1 MNLAQWAALVATPVS
16 TFLIIIG
23 VVVVRG
29 TKISEFRQKWID
41 EQRADLAT
49 VLAHASNIAS
59 GLTSG
64 ATHFASDLLA
74 FDLAA
79 NRIKLREKPT
89 NPEWKEVIDQ
99 IDAIRPKL
107 LLPPTAPVASL
118 SIDNEQKALVEK
130 SRENLKAE
138 WTRVKKGEFGY
149 RLLIVLGCILTF
161 ASVLPLAGAIIGTAA
176 GWSRAPSPSDMLV
189 NSGFAAGK

>member
-49 VLAHASNIAS
+49 VMAHASNIAS
-59 GLTSG
+59 GLTNGS
-64 ATHFASDLLA
+64 THFAADLLA

-79 NRIKLREKPT
+79 NRIRLREKPS
-89 NPEWKEVIDQ
+89 NPEWKDVLDQ

-107 LLPPTAPVASL
+107 LLPANAPVANL
-118 SIDNEQKALVEK
+118 SIDTEQNVLVAK

-138 WTRVKKGEFGY
+138 WTRVKDGEAGY

-161 ASVLPLAGAIIGTAA
+161 ASVLPLVGAIIGTAL
-176 GWSRAPSPSDMLV
+176 GWAQSPSPTDMLG
-189 NSGFAAGK
+189 NSGLAPGR